1 MKRLYRSSK
10 DRRILGVCGGLAEYF
25 EVDPTLVRLGVAVI
39 TLFTGFVPGIVLYI
53 LAAVLMPEE
62 PQTRSES

>member
-1 MKRLYRSSK
+1 MKRLYRSTK

-39 TLFTGFVPGIVLYI
+39 TVFTGFVPGIVLYI

-62 PQTRSES
+62 SETRSES